1 MRRRP
6 PRAQAPRAKAA
17 AAAPAWPPSR
27 GRPAMIALFLA
38 LCASAAA
45 DPWFYEDN
53 VVVLDPDNFDVFI
66 AEQEYT
72 IVEFCGWLRG

>member
-1 MRRRP
+1 
-6 PRAQAPRAKAA
+6 
-17 AAAPAWPPSR
+17 
-27 GRPAMIALFLA
+27 MIALFLA

-72 IVEFCGWLRG
+72 IVEFCEWLRG